1 MGGWSVKNAKT
12 GEKVMQRNL
21 SLPSEYKRGR
31 ATAGLVHGL
40 KASFASHCFLR
51 SAFCAAGGFTED

>member
-1 MGGWSVKNAKT
+1 MKYAKT

-21 SLPSEYKRGR
+21 SLPPEYKHGR